1 LLGTVGLAVILVR
14 NVVER
19 QGELAT
25 LRAIGFRASSLGW
38 MVVAENAFLLV
49 IGTVEGSAAALI
61 AVAPR
66 LATIHVPWLPL
77 AATLGAVLVTGMLSS
92 VVAVAGAL
100 RTPLLPALKAE
111 R

>member
-1 LLGTVGLAVILVR
+1 MEPNQI
-14 NVVER
+14 
-19 QGELAT
+19 
-25 LRAIGFRASSLGW
+25 GW

-49 IGTVEGSAAALI
+49 IGTVVGSAAALI

-66 LATIHVPWLPL
+66 LAAIHVPWTPL
-77 AATLGAVLVTGMLSS
+77 VVTLGAVLVVGMLSS
-92 VVAVAGAL
+92 IVAVAGAL